1 MSTLTIKQ
9 GKTWEQVLSWLDEN
23 GDPVD
28 LTGATFA
35 FQARTDW
42 ADTEE
47 DAGTSPVVSLVSG
60 TGIAMSGT
68 DIVMSLTATETEAI
82 AAGVYLCEMEV
93 TWADDTVE
101 QVFGGR
107 LTVEPEV
114 VR

>member
-47 DAGTSPVVSLVSG
+47 DAGTDPVVDLATGSG
-60 TGIAMSGT
+60 VTVDGD
-68 DIVMSLTATETEAI
+68 DIVMSLTAAETEVI

-101 QVFGGR
+101 QVFSGR